1 MKIIT
6 REEAI
11 SSGLTR
17 YFTNKPCKS
26 GHTSERW
33 VNEYKCIECD
43 KILQIKSKEKRKI
56 RRDESKTEKREY
68 DKKYRIEN
76 KDRINIRVKQWS
88 KDNPARIKSLNREW
102 YLNNKDRHNECSRR
116 NYEKYPERAKLRSHL
131 RTHSLKVQTPSWYED
146 DEVNKLYKLCVFMT
160 KFFHMSFH
168 VDHIVP
174 LQGKL
179 VSGLHC
185 FDNLQILTA
194 EQNRQKS
201 NSFLIDQ

>member
-43 KILQIKSKEKRKI
+43 KNLQIKSKEKRKI

-116 NYEKYPERAKLRSHL
+116 N
-131 RTHSLKVQTPSWYED
+131 
-146 DEVNKLYKLCVFMT
+146 
-160 KFFHMSFH
+160 
-168 VDHIVP
+168 
-174 LQGKL
+174 
-179 VSGLHC
+179 
-185 FDNLQILTA
+185 
-194 EQNRQKS
+194 
-201 NSFLIDQ
+201 